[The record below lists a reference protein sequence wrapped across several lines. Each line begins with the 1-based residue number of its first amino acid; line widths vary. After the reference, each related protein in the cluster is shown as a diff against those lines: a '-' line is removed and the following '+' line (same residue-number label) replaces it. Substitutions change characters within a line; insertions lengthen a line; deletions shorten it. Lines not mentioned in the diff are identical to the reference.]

1 MYFFLLSALGCPIP
15 LAFCSKRK
23 DGKITKDFFNPLSLA
38 FKRHFFDRGV
48 GWRGSVEVGVG
59 NPSLG
64 SLHSTTTPSRHRAG
78 QPATEGKT
86 WAAVGAKAERGQRLW
101 SQGSLPNLVSL
112 LWPLPRLTVCTW
124 PVTGL
129 SPPPRCS
136 GFLFSFP
143 REPTLEV
150 NQPRQRVLQP
160 GQPEPRWRRR
170 GVSEL
175 LATESPP
182 AATERG
188 TLLAAKVKASV
199 GPASPIRKPLRVTG
213 RHLGDNVQP
222 HHSSP
227 PQNI

>member
-23 DGKITKDFFNPLSLA
+23 DGKITKEISPLSLA
-38 FKRHFFDRGV
+38 FRRHFFDG
-48 GWRGSVEVGVG
+48 GGVG
-59 NPSLG
+59 NEWRWGWGTLPWALSTVLQPPAGTARASL
-64 SLHSTTTPSRHRAG
+64 PRW
-78 QPATEGKT
+78 GKPGLPL
-86 WAAVGAKAERGQRLW
+86 VLRQSGARDWG
-101 SQGSLPNLVSL
+101 QGSLSNLVSL
-112 LWPLPRLTVCTW
+112 RWPTPRPTVCTW
-124 PVTGL
+124 PVAGL
-129 SPPPRCS
+129 SPHLVVP
-136 GFLFSFP
+136 GFFFSFP

-213 RHLGDNVQP
+213 RHLSDNVQP
-222 HHSSP
+222 DHSSP